1 MVHSKTVASAADLSA
16 PTVARQ
22 FYGFTALQIAP
33 SAHAKGSYFSRTGCA
48 PFSCSICWM
57 PDAARCAVLAPLEL
71 GGQVKFGS
79 NVQWQ
84 AWPGEPAVDSQ
95 RSAAF
100 YADVRKCCSPPTLRP
115 LAAQLRWH
123 ASPTAG
129 P

>member
-71 GGQVKFGS
+71 GGQVILHEKFYVGDGVS
-79 NVQWQ
+79 
-84 AWPGEPAVDSQ
+84 
-95 RSAAF
+95 RSFVA
-100 YADVRKCCSPPTLRP
+100 K
-115 LAAQLRWH
+115 
-123 ASPTAG
+123 
-129 P
+129 